1 MVAQL
6 TLNLHK
12 KFRFTQFR
20 VTQLDLVITNRN
32 KKEICFIYSAL
43 FNCPLYS
50 STFMYYLVSSLSSF
64 IVSFTIFSL
73 LFRSIYSPLSLF
85 PLSPFFHSHLFSV
98 SSFTSFSFLSSLLH
112 FSFPSLT
119 LSSLFFNNFHLNS
132 FLSPLSRFSL
142 SLLSLFSPPQ
152 LVSLY
157 SFTFS
162 LSSLSLFS
170 ISSFLGRYLFS
181 VVGKDMFVQMLN
193 LLSAQVTVLKFLSLK
208 EHAAGVYTMQNRYQ
222 GCGSGFDQKTGSRA
236 LYLKNVIRCIF

>member
-50 STFMYYLVSSLSSF
+50 STFMYYLVSSLSPF

-119 LSSLFFNNFHLNS
+119 LSSLSS
-132 FLSPLSRFSL
+132 FTLISFISLLQQFPPQLFSVSSFTIFPLSSFPIFSSSTRFSL
-142 SLLSLFSPPQ
+142 LVHVFSLFS
-152 LVSLY
+152 
-157 SFTFS
+157 FT
-162 LSSLSLFS
+162 LFYLL
-170 ISSFLGRYLFS
+170 ILG
-181 VVGKDMFVQMLN
+181 
-193 LLSAQVTVLKFLSLK
+193 
-208 EHAAGVYTMQNRYQ
+208 
-222 GCGSGFDQKTGSRA
+222 
-236 LYLKNVIRCIF
+236 